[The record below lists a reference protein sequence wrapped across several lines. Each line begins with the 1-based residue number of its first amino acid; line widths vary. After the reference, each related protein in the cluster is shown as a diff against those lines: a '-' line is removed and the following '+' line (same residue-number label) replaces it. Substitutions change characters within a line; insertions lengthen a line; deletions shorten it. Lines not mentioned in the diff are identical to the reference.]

1 MLANNATSK
10 IVFQEPLMTFSS
22 VLKFSRNLAVTA
34 AVSFAAMS
42 SASALTLD
50 TLIGSASLGNSG
62 DQSELNAIQAAAG
75 TTLTLTDKVDTG
87 AGNTAVADT
96 VSGQWVIDVGSQEP
110 GYFVLKFGTGNLG
123 GNDTYFFQNV
133 GELDKLV
140 FSNDQ
145 VNFLTGACGANNC
158 NIGRLSHYTL
168 FEGATGGGGGGGA
181 GGEVPEP
188 ATVALFGLGLLGFAA
203 SRRKARKA

>member
-1 MLANNATSK
+1 
-10 IVFQEPLMTFSS
+10 MTFSS
-22 VLKFSRNLAVTA
+22 VLKSSRNLAVTA
-34 AVSFAAMS
+34 AVSLAAMS

-50 TLIGSASLGNSG
+50 NLIGSASLSNSG
-62 DQSELNAIQAAAG
+62 DQTELNAIQKAAG
-75 TTLTLTDKVDTG
+75 ATLTLTDKVSTG

-96 VSGQWVIDVGSQEP
+96 VSGQWVIDVGNEEP

-123 GNDTYFFQNV
+123 GDDTYFFQNV

-145 VNFLTGACGANNC
+145 VNFLTGGCGANNC

-168 FEGATGGGGGGGA
+168 FEGAAGGGGGA

>member
-1 MLANNATSK
+1 
-10 IVFQEPLMTFSS
+10 MTISS
-22 VLKFSRNLAVTA
+22 VFKFSRNLALTA

-62 DQSELNAIQAAAG
+62 DQTELNAIQAASG

-110 GYFVLKFGTGNLG
+110 GFFVLKFGTGNLG
-123 GNDTYFFQNV
+123 GDDTYFFQNV

-140 FSNDQ
+140 FSDTQ
-145 VNFLTGACGANNC
+145 VNFLTGGCGANNC

-168 FEGATGGGGGGGA
+168 FEGGPGAGVPGGPGAGGPGAGGPGA

>member
-1 MLANNATSK
+1 
-10 IVFQEPLMTFSS
+10 MTFTS
-22 VLKFSRNLAVTA
+22 VRKLSRHLAVSA
-34 AVSFAAMS
+34 VVSFAAMS

-50 TLIGSASLGNSG
+50 NLLDSASLGNSG
-62 DQSELNAIQAAAG
+62 DQTELNAIQAAAG
-75 TTLTLTDKVDTG
+75 TTLTLTNKVDTG

-123 GNDTYFFQNV
+123 GDDTYFFENV

-140 FSNDQ
+140 FSNEQ

-168 FEGATGGGGGGGA
+168 FEGAAGGGGGGA

-188 ATVALFGLGLLGFAA
+188 ATVALLGLGLLGLAA

>member
-1 MLANNATSK
+1 
-10 IVFQEPLMTFSS
+10 MTFSS
-22 VLKFSRNLAVTA
+22 VFKFGRNLAVTA

-50 TLIGSASLGNSG
+50 TLIDSASLGNSG
-62 DQSELNAIQAAAG
+62 DQSELNAIQAATGA
-75 TTLTLTDKVDTG
+75 TLTLTGKVDTG

-96 VSGQWVIDVGSQEP
+96 VSGQWVIDVGSQQP

-123 GNDTYFFQNV
+123 GDDTYFFQNV

-140 FSNDQ
+140 FADSQ
-145 VNFLTGACGANNC
+145 VSFLTGGCGANNC

-168 FEGATGGGGGGGA
+168 FEGGADGGGGGGGGGA

-188 ATVALFGLGLLGFAA
+188 ATVALLGLGLLGFAA
-203 SRRKARKA
+203 SRRKAKKA

>member
-1 MLANNATSK
+1 
-10 IVFQEPLMTFSS
+10 MTFSS

-50 TLIGSASLGNSG
+50 SLIGSASLRNSG
-62 DQSELNAIQAAAG
+62 DQAELNAIQAAAG

-140 FSNDQ
+140 FSNEQ

-168 FEGATGGGGGGGA
+168 FEGATGGGGGA

-188 ATVALFGLGLLGFAA
+188 ATVALLGLGLLGFAA

>member
-1 MLANNATSK
+1 
-10 IVFQEPLMTFSS
+10 MTFSS
-22 VLKFSRNLAVTA
+22 VLKFGRNLAVTA

-50 TLIGSASLGNSG
+50 ASLGSASLGNSG
-62 DQSELNAIQAAAG
+62 DQTELNAIQTAAG
-75 TTLTLTDKVDTG
+75 TTLPLTNKVDTG

-123 GNDTYFFQNV
+123 GTDTYFFKNI

-140 FSNDQ
+140 FSNEQ

-168 FEGATGGGGGGGA
+168 FEGPTGGGGGA
-181 GGEVPEP
+181 GGQVPEP
-188 ATVALFGLGLLGFAA
+188 ATVALIGLGLLGFAA
-203 SRRKARKA
+203 SRRKVRKA